1 MEDKEEVT
9 NDPQRTGNKE
19 TSQGLE
25 RKMPKYNKKKKKKT
39 AEMFQSLLRIFR
51 RDLK

>member
-25 RKMPKYNKKKKKKT
+25 RKMPKYNKKKKNSRNVSKSV
-39 AEMFQSLLRIFR
+39 EDFP
-51 RDLK
+51 